1 MDIELYDRR
10 QDPEEM
16 VNLAL
21 DPEYAAQLRR
31 LQSQLAKRIAEATK
45 HPEGLKFIPPEPGD
59 RGVSKVDTYF

>member
-1 MDIELYDRR
+1 
-10 QDPEEM
+10 M